1 MGSGIA
7 SLHKVLKDETRRR
20 IILLLQE
27 KGRLSYVELMKTL
40 GITNTG
46 KMNYHLKV
54 LGDLLSKKE
63 NGQYALTEKG
73 TLASRLLLEFPEIT
87 TRQRELN
94 LERPQVF
101 WGGIIICGFA
111 IIDLVILI
119 TYLHVAF
126 TSGYTNQLGD
136 TVPFLFLG
144 AVLLSVGSFMII
156 SDVKK
161 DVKISRKLNRLA
173 KRRAVIFTVFLIIMG
188 IALLGLASAHLQTD
202 PPRTQIGYEENPG
215 PWKNCTV
222 FLEQGQLCRVDMA
235 VDAAEIGKRYNISV
249 IQVEETRLYS
259 GMGGPIEAQAISLMF
274 PAGNTGHYEID
285 WQGLNVTQITVYRV
299 DELPHDLIPR
309 YPLSAAGVF
318 ALIVGIGSLD
328 GIELNELSQNNQKKT
343 GFFWWGLI
351 ISGLALSWLFGLL
364 WWAFV
369 LEAGFNGV
377 LLPFLGPSSGIGEIV
392 ISIVLVYIAFYMM
405 RKGAKKESQGYGSTS
420 ELKISK
426 PKFDLSKRN
435 YRAVVYLLASI
446 IINAWLVAIDGSIYW
461 DLLAYVNILGF
472 LLALFVF
479 GIPRMYGGWFDPV
492 SILPFAL
499 FVFTLFVEIFVV
511 CEFVI
516 GITKLGKYIKK
527 SGVKAELNSSY
538 RSA

>member
-1 MGSGIA
+1 MSSGIA

-27 KGRLSYVELMKTL
+27 KGSLSYVDLMKAL

-63 NGQYALTEKG
+63 DGQYALTEKG
-73 TLASRLLLEFPEIT
+73 TVASRLLLEFPEIT
-87 TRQRELN
+87 TRQMELN

-101 WGGIIICGFA
+101 WGGIITCGFA
-111 IIDLVILI
+111 IIGLLILLR
-119 TYLHVAF
+119 YLLAAF
-126 TSGYTNQLGD
+126 TSGYTNQSGYS
-136 TVPFLFLG
+136 VPFYFLC
-144 AVLLSVGSFMII
+144 AVLLFVGSFMII

-161 DVKISRKLNRLA
+161 DAKIGRKLSSLT
-173 KRRAVIFTVFLIIMG
+173 KRRAVISIVFLIIMG
-188 IALLGLASAHLQTD
+188 MALLGLASAHLQTN
-202 PPRTQIGYEENPG
+202 PPLTQIGYEENPG
-215 PWKNCTV
+215 AWKTYTV
-222 FLEQGQLCRVDMA
+222 FLEQEQICRVDIV
-235 VDAAEIGKRYNISV
+235 VDATEIGQKYNISF
-249 IQVEETRLYS
+249 IHVEEMRMWS
-259 GMGGPIEAQAISLMF
+259 GAGGPIGGQVISLMF

-285 WQGLNVTQITVYRV
+285 WHGLNVTRITVYIV

-309 YPLSAAGVF
+309 YPLSGAGVF
-318 ALIVGIGSLD
+318 ALIAGIGSLL
-328 GIELNELSQNNQKKT
+328 GLELFQNNQKKT

-351 ISGLALSWLFGLL
+351 IFGLVLSWLFGLL

-369 LEAGFNGV
+369 LEAGFNGI

-392 ISIVLVYIAFYMM
+392 VSSVLLYIAFYMM
-405 RKGAKKESQGYGSTS
+405 RKGAKKESQAYGSAS

-446 IINAWLVAIDGSIYW
+446 IFNAWLVAIDGSIYW
-461 DLLAYVNILGF
+461 DLLVYVNFVGF
-472 LLALFVF
+472 LLAFFVF
-479 GIPRMYGGWFDPV
+479 GIPRMYGGWFNPT
-492 SILPFAL
+492 SLLPFAL
-499 FVFTLFVEIFVV
+499 FVFTLFVEIFVAF
-511 CEFVI
+511 EFFI
-516 GITKLGKYIKK
+516 SITKLRKYIKK
-527 SGVKAELNSSY
+527 AGAKAELNSSY